1 MKEMFDDSARTP
13 ASIARSG
20 LPLKGKLDA
29 LKIEFDINL
38 APRRPSKRSIAP

>member
-1 MKEMFDDSARTP
+1 MFDDTARTL

-29 LKIEFDINL
+29 LKIELDINL
-38 APRRPSKRSIAP
+38 APPGRPSKRSIAPS